1 MLKGMGMVSRTS
13 RLWAVLGPTNTGK
26 THLAIERMLGHQS
39 GMIGFPLRLLARENY
54 DRIVALKGARSVA
67 LITGEEK
74 IVPPNPAYYVC
85 TVESM
90 PLDRPVDFLAV
101 DEIQLC
107 GDAERGHV
115 FTDRLLHARGL
126 HETMLLGSD
135 TIRPLLR
142 RLVPEAEIAS
152 RPRFSTLRYAGPKKL
167 TRLPPRSAVVAFA
180 VSDVFALAE
189 AMRRRQG
196 GTAVVMGALSPR
208 ARNAQV
214 GLFQSGEVDYLV
226 ATDAIGMG
234 LNMDLDHVAF
244 ARLVKFDGF
253 APRRLAPA
261 EIAQI
266 AGRAGRHMSDGSFG
280 VTGEIS
286 ELAPETVDAVENHR
300 FDPLRRL
307 FWRNARLDYRSV
319 GGLIASL
326 ETRPHVQGLAA
337 ARPADDLIA
346 LRALAQMS
354 EISALAKSPASVRL
368 LWEVCQIPDFRKVM
382 SDNHA
387 RLLAQIYRHLA
398 GPAGRLPADYV
409 AGQVSR
415 LERLDGDIDTLMTR
429 ISHIRT
435 WTYITHRGDWLG
447 DAPAW
452 QERARAIEDK
462 LSDALHDRITQR
474 FVDKR
479 SAMLVRKLA
488 SPGDL
493 LASVGASGEV
503 KVEGHYVG
511 QLAGFRFHPDPASSG
526 LASKTLLTAAQRV
539 LRGEIARRAGFLERA
554 DDSEFDLTRDGA
566 IAWRGAPVGRL
577 AACAGILAPKA
588 EANPSDFFA
597 GDQREAVR
605 KRLSAFIESHLR
617 RSLAPLFQARE
628 APLGG
633 AARGLAFQLG
643 EALGSL
649 PAAPASP
656 LVASL
661 ASSDRKRLSLL
672 GVRFGVESIY
682 IEPLL
687 KPDAIRL
694 RGLLW
699 ALHAGQPIPL
709 PPTGTAQARDPA
721 ISASAYEAMGYRVL
735 GNRVLRLDRVERL
748 AARARALAR
757 TGAFKASPELAQ
769 LAGCAGADLPGL
781 LAALG
786 YRCANPGGQG
796 MVFRVR
802 APSRR
807 QSGAKQKPAESGGP
821 FAKLKELTLAR

>member
-1 MLKGMGMVSRTS
+1 
-13 RLWAVLGPTNTGK
+13 
-26 THLAIERMLGHQS
+26 
-39 GMIGFPLRLLARENY
+39 
-54 DRIVALKGARSVA
+54 
-67 LITGEEK
+67 
-74 IVPPNPAYYVC
+74 
-85 TVESM
+85 
-90 PLDRPVDFLAV
+90 
-101 DEIQLC
+101 
-107 GDAERGHV
+107 
-115 FTDRLLHARGL
+115 
-126 HETMLLGSD
+126 GSD

-142 RLVPEAEIAS
+142 RLVPEAEISS
-152 RPRFSTLRYAGPKKL
+152 RPRFSTLRYTGAKKL

-180 VSDVFALAE
+180 VADVFALAE

-253 APRRLAPA
+253 APRRLAAA

-280 VTGEIS
+280 VTDAVS
-286 ELAPETVDAVENHR
+286 ELAHETVEAVENHR

-307 FWRNARLDYRSV
+307 YWRKSRLDYRSL
-319 GGLIASL
+319 GGLIAAL
-326 ETRPHVQGLAA
+326 ETRPHVPGLVA
-337 ARPADDLIA
+337 ARPADDLLA

-354 EISALAKSPASVRL
+354 DITSLAKSPASVRL

-398 GPAGRLPADYV
+398 GAPGRLPADWV

-415 LERLDGDIDTLMTR
+415 LDRLDGDIDTLMTR
-429 ISHIRT
+429 ISHVRT
-435 WTYITHRGDWLG
+435 WTYITHRGDWLRE
-447 DAPAW
+447 APAW
-452 QERARAIEDK
+452 QERARAIEDN

-479 SAMLVRKLA
+479 SAVLVRKLA
-488 SPGDL
+488 APGEL

-511 QLAGFRFHPDPASSG
+511 RLEGFRFHPDLADSIAS
-526 LASKTLLTAAQRV
+526 AKTLLAAAQRV
-539 LRGEIARRAGFLERA
+539 LRGEIARRVKLLERA
-554 DDSEFDLTRDGA
+554 NDSDFSLTPEGA
-566 IAWRGAPVGRL
+566 ITWRGGVVGRL
-577 AACAGILAPKA
+577 VRGAEVLAPKV
-588 EANPSDFFA
+588 EANPSDFFVS
-597 GDQREAVR
+597 DQRETVR
-605 KRLSAFIESHLR
+605 KRLAAFVEAQLR
-617 RSLAPLFQARE
+617 HGLAALFQARE
-628 APLGG
+628 APLSGT
-633 AARGLAFQLG
+633 ARGLAFQLG

-649 PAAPASP
+649 HAKPVSP
-656 LVASL
+656 LVSSL
-661 ASSDRKRLSLL
+661 VSSDRKRLSLL

-682 IEPLL
+682 LEPLL

-699 ALHAGQPIPL
+699 ALKSGQPIPHS
-709 PPTGTAQARDPA
+709 PKGNAAPRDPA
-721 ISASAYEAMGYRVL
+721 ISAAAYEAMGYRVL
-735 GNRVLRLDRVERL
+735 GGRVLRLDRVERL

-757 TGAFKASPELAQ
+757 QGAFAALPELAQ
-769 LAGCAGADLPGL
+769 LAGCAAADLPGV
-781 LAALG
+781 LAGLG
-786 YRCANPGGQG
+786 YRAANPGGQG
-796 MVFRVR
+796 VIFRAI
-802 APSRR
+802 APARR
-807 QSGAKQKPAESGGP
+807 SSPKSGPQDGP

>member
-1 MLKGMGMVSRTS
+1 MLRGMGMVSRTS

-26 THLAIERMLGHQS
+26 THLAIERMLGHRT

-54 DRIVALKGARSVA
+54 DRIVALKCARAVA

-74 IVPPNPAYYVC
+74 IVPPSPSYYVC

-107 GDAERGHV
+107 GDSERGHV
-115 FTDRLLHARGL
+115 FTDRLLHARGV

-142 RLVPEAEIAS
+142 RLVPEAEISS

-280 VTGEIS
+280 VTDEIS
-286 ELAPETVDAVENHR
+286 ALAPETVEAVENHR

-307 FWRNARLDYRSV
+307 YWRNARLDYRSV

-326 ETRPHVQGLAA
+326 ETRPRIPGLVA
-337 ARPADDLIA
+337 ARPADDLLA

-354 EISALAKSPASVRL
+354 DIAALARSPAAVRL

-398 GPAGRLPADYV
+398 GPSGRLPTDYV

-415 LERLDGDIDTLMTR
+415 LDRLDGDIDTLMTR
-429 ISHIRT
+429 ISHVRT
-435 WTYITHRGDWLG
+435 WTYITHRGDWLRE
-447 DAPAW
+447 APSW
-452 QERARAIEDK
+452 QERARAIEDN

-479 SAMLVRKLA
+479 SAVLVRKLA
-488 SPGDL
+488 ASGEL
-493 LASVGASGEV
+493 LASVSAAGEV
-503 KVEGHYVG
+503 KVEGHYAG
-511 QLAGFRFHPDPASSG
+511 KLEGFRFRPDLSASG
-526 LASKTLLTAAQRV
+526 AAAKTLLAASQRV
-539 LRGEIARRAGFLERA
+539 LRGEIARRVKLLERA
-554 DDSEFDLTRDGA
+554 DDSDFALTPDGA
-566 IAWRGAPVGRL
+566 VTWRGGPVGKL
-577 AACAGILAPKA
+577 VPGAEILAPKV
-588 EANPSDFFA
+588 EAAPSDFFA
-597 GDQREAVR
+597 GDQRETVR
-605 KRLSAFIESHLR
+605 RRLAAFVEAHLR
-617 RSLAPLFQARE
+617 HGLAALFQARE
-628 APLGG
+628 APLSGT
-633 AARGLAFQLG
+633 ARGLAFQLG

-649 PAAPASP
+649 HAKPASP

-682 IEPLL
+682 LEPLL
-687 KPDAIRL
+687 KPEAIRL

-699 ALHAGQPIPL
+699 ALASGGKA
-709 PPTGTAQARDPA
+709 PPMQKGFAAPRDPA
-721 ISASAYEAMGYRVL
+721 VSAAAYEAMGYRVL
-735 GNRVLRLDRVERL
+735 GSRVLRLDRVERL
-748 AARARALAR
+748 TARARALAR
-757 TGAFKASPELAQ
+757 QGAFAALPELAY
-769 LAGCAGADLPGL
+769 LAGCAAADLPGV
-781 LAALG
+781 LAGLG
-786 YRCANPGGQG
+786 YRAANPGGQG
-796 MVFRVR
+796 IIFRAR
-802 APSRR
+802 APARR
-807 QSGAKQKPAESGGP
+807 SGAKPGSQDGP